1 MSRLDKDHM
10 THIPQVPRHR
20 SNAASATPDPASDS
34 WLAIPDFT
42 LVAEIGTC
50 PTIAAKPDIVTASLA
65 ETQTVA
71 ASQPVVGIEAAL
83 DAPMLMTAASTTS
96 DETPATSSS
105 AWPLD
110 ASIQVHP
117 ERPGLKPV
125 LANLGSYT
133 GLVGHLVRMSTSDW
147 RRTVVI
153 LGVGMLA
160 ILSWMRSGTPSK
172 GAKKLASP
180 LVTAVPDV
188 SSIEQLSQEPLRA
201 SSSAKKP
208 PALPSPKATTP
219 PVASRSSQAK
229 VEDADLFDVKSLE
242 ASAAPGSKVQEST
255 SNDKSSAKPDWPAFQ
270 SPSGTKISRFQSSDD
285 REDGREEVRE
295 ERVAKR
301 KRWGRMVGKT
311 AATESDDDES
321 YEDERRDEDEEV
333 RVLAQRRSPKTAEE
347 YPSTDADEYPP
358 YEMPTAA
365 RRASRWAR

>member
-1 MSRLDKDHM
+1 M

-42 LVAEIGTC
+42 LVAEVGTC
-50 PTIAAKPDIVTASLA
+50 PTIAAKSDTVTACLA
-65 ETQTVA
+65 ETQTVS
-71 ASQPVVGIEAAL
+71 ASEPVVGIEAAL
-83 DAPMLMTAASTTS
+83 DAPMLMTAAATTA

-180 LVTAVPDV
+180 LVTSVPDV
-188 SSIEQLSQEPLRA
+188 SSIEQLSPEPLRA

-208 PALPSPKATTP
+208 PALPSSKAKTP
-219 PVASRSSQAK
+219 PVASHSSQAK
-229 VEDADLFDVKSLE
+229 VEDADLFHVKSLE
-242 ASAAPGSKVQEST
+242 ASAAPGSKDREST
-255 SNDKSSAKPDWPAFQ
+255 SNDESSVKPDWPAFQ
-270 SPSGTKISRFQSSDD
+270 SPSGSKISRFQSSDD
-285 REDGREEVRE
+285 REDDREEVRE

-301 KRWGRMVGKT
+301 KRWGRMVEKP
-311 AATESDDDES
+311 AATEPDADESDD
-321 YEDERRDEDEEV
+321 DERRDEDAEG
-333 RVLAQRRSPKTAEE
+333 RVLAQRRSSKTAEE

-365 RRASRWAR
+365 RRSSRWAR